1 MKVIASILDDVH
13 TLAKEVEKSTRR
25 KKRLRRKHIKG
36 AFQIARII
44 ANGVASMVP
53 KAVPVAV
60 VLNGLNEVVDARE
73 LEEDAA
79 DSE

>member
-1 MKVIASILDDVH
+1 MKMIASILDDVH

-25 KKRLRRKHIKG
+25 KKRIRREHLMG
-36 AFQIARII
+36 AFHVARVL
-44 ANGVASMVP
+44 ARGVAAVVP

-60 VLNGLNEVVDARE
+60 VLDGLNEVVNTKELKDAP
-73 LEEDAA
+73 